1 MKFSQTMEE
10 EKILI
15 KPSVENSQRVVK
27 NSKPIDDKK
36 ESTVIWRSC
45 CLEMDKRAVMFF
57 TTLGISVAVMIFCG
71 VKLSFADTCDE
82 TNTWMALL
90 TFILGIWIKTPA
102 L

>member
-1 MKFSQTMEE
+1 MEE

-15 KPSVENSQRVVK
+15 NTK
-27 NSKPIDDKK
+27 IDCDKK
-36 ESTVIWRSC
+36 ESQIIWRSC
-45 CLEMDKRAVMFF
+45 CLEMDKRAVVFF

-71 VKLSFADTCDE
+71 VKLSFADTCEE

-90 TFILGIWIKTPA
+90 TLILGIWIKTPT